1 MIHKRTIRIML
12 NLPRDLADALE
23 REATANCLR
32 PSQIVRAWLAKRL
45 RERAREAEAAR
56 GR

>member
-56 GR
+56 GQ